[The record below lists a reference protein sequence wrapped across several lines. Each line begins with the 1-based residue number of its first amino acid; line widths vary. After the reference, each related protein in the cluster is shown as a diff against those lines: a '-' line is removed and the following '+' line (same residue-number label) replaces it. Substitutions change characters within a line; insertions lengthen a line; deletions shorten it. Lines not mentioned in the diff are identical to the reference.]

1 MALCYSCRFPGGI
14 CDEPLTSHIGG
25 ASGGYLEH
33 IARFASQQ
41 LSGGSLDKLQYKVLR
56 LVPS

>member
-1 MALCYSCRFPGGI
+1 MLSNLEV
-14 CDEPLTSHIGG
+14 D
-25 ASGGYLEH
+25 SGGYLEH

-41 LSGGSLDKLQYKVLR
+41 LSGQSLDKLHYKVLR